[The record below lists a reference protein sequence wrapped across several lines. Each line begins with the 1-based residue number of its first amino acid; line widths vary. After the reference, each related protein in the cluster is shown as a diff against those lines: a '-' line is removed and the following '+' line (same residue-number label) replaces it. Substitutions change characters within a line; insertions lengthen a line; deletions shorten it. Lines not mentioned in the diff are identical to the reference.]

1 MPDRL
6 EVIKKSLIAV
16 GFSLEEAESQIEEV
30 GKIITM
36 AILHRLLKEKTEV
49 KELTL
54 ENIEKFLKDNFTV
67 QYLKLVVEEE
77 SQKIVQEYLKAT
89 KQG

>member
-6 EVIKKSLIAV
+6 EAIKKSLIAV
-16 GFSLEEAESQIEEV
+16 GFSLEEAEQQIEEV
-30 GKIITM
+30 GKLITM
-36 AILHRLLKEKTEV
+36 AILHRLLQEKAEV

-54 ENIEKFLKDNFTV
+54 GNIEKFLKDNFTV